1 MPERNIPPC
10 VTHGSLP
17 RALHEANFN
26 GIVTVISQIIDT
38 VSGVGTVSYSRC
50 PYGYE
55 PNFDGVVRALEDLNT
70 SISGISGGGGGASD
84 ILPGSGIYFTSSG
97 TSTVINASVVSA
109 SGISI
114 GAGSGI
120 YLTQGGSVVNV
131 DYDAVYDNVVSGHFL
146 DEGSVTITYSGTSVI
161 VSGTD
166 TQGGGGGG
174 GGSGVSVTV
183 SGSPGTGYGT
193 GDLWFDVNQGR
204 MFVYASGGS
213 VAQPNWYQTNAE
225 GIILK
230 GTTPPSGTGTNAPP
244 RDGSAFFHELVGS
257 IFVYDAVTSG
267 WYESGPR
274 RSFAYSTAA
283 PSAQVPGEG
292 WYDDTANA
300 LKVWNGTTWVDAN
313 T

>member
-1 MPERNIPPC
+1 MPEVNNPPC
-10 VTHGSLP
+10 ITHGALP

-26 GIVTVISQIIDT
+26 GIVTVISSIIDT

-70 SISGISGGGGGASD
+70 SISGISGGGGGSAD
-84 ILPGSGIYFTSSG
+84 IAPGSGIYFTSSG
-97 TSTVINASVVSA
+97 TYTVINASVVSA
-109 SGISI
+109 SGLSI

-131 DYDAVYDNVVSGHFL
+131 NYDEVYENVVSGHFL
-146 DEGSVTITYSGTSVI
+146 DEGSVTITYSGNNVI
-161 VSGTD
+161 ISGTD

-174 GGSGVSVTV
+174 GSSVVV
-183 SGSPGTGYGT
+183 SGSPGTGYTT
-193 GDLWFDVNQGR
+193 GNLWYDVNQGR

-213 VAQPNWYQTNAE
+213 VSQPDWYQTNAE

-244 RDGSAFFHELVGS
+244 RDGS
-257 IFVYDAVTSG
+257 
-267 WYESGPR
+267 
-274 RSFAYSTAA
+274 
-283 PSAQVPGEG
+283 
-292 WYDDTANA
+292 
-300 LKVWNGTTWVDAN
+300 
-313 T
+313 